1 VNQTKI
7 GSLISKY
14 KTVFLFNKNLIL
26 SAIGGFFMS
35 AYVSQ
40 IYTQFDKNEFANS
53 LVSLATEYAVYIPL
67 FSLLFYVD
75 NRQKY
80 LDPISGKKNN
90 KQIMDDIK
98 KLFLA
103 FSVSE
108 AIYSTTRVVTQY
120 GLLVHQELNT
130 EPYVVSIVRSLV
142 AWEYSL

>member
-1 VNQTKI
+1 
-7 GSLISKY
+7 
-14 KTVFLFNKNLIL
+14 
-26 SAIGGFFMS
+26 MS

-98 KLFLA
+98 KSCF
-103 FSVSE
+103 
-108 AIYSTTRVVTQY
+108 
-120 GLLVHQELNT
+120 
-130 EPYVVSIVRSLV
+130 
-142 AWEYSL
+142 

>member
-1 VNQTKI
+1 MNQTKI

-98 KLFLA
+98 KTVFSLLGLRSYLFNYTSCY
-103 FSVSE
+103 SVWIISSSR
-108 AIYSTTRVVTQY
+108 AK
-120 GLLVHQELNT
+120 H
-130 EPYVVSIVRSLV
+130 
-142 AWEYSL
+142 